1 LTRLNKEEKHMQQ
14 APEIDLNKLQ
24 PILENAGSEADL
36 IPILQMV
43 QDEYGY
49 IPSETME
56 PVALA
61 LNVFPSKVQ
70 GVITFY
76 AQFYTEPRGKNIVTV
91 CRGTACHVRGG
102 RGVLRVVQNILG
114 LKDGETSPD
123 YEFTLETIACLGAC
137 ALSPV
142 MVVNDKVY
150 GRMNPKRIENVLAMY
165 QKEES

>member
-1 LTRLNKEEKHMQQ
+1 MQ
-14 APEIDLNKLQ
+14 P
-24 PILENAGSEADL
+24 PEADL
-36 IPILQMV
+36 SKLPDLIGNAKSESDLIPTLQRV

-49 IPSETME
+49 IPDQTLGCIAKE
-56 PVALA
+56 LG
-61 LNVFPSKVQ
+61 VFPSTVQ

-76 AQFYTEPRGKNIVTV
+76 SQFYTKPRGRNTVTV

-102 RGVLRVVQNILG
+102 RGVLRVAQKVLG

-123 YEFTLETIACLGAC
+123 YQFTLETVACLGAC

-150 GRMNPKRIENVLAMY
+150 GRMNPKRIENVLDLY
-165 QKEES
+165 KKKES

>member
-1 LTRLNKEEKHMQQ
+1 MQP
-14 APEIDLNKLQ
+14 PEIDLNKL
-24 PILENAGSEADL
+24 PDLIGNAKSESDL
-36 IPILQMV
+36 IPTLQRV

-49 IPSETME
+49 IPDRTIGFI
-56 PVALA
+56 AKGLG
-61 LNVFPSKVQ
+61 VFPSTVQ

-76 AQFYTEPRGKNIVTV
+76 SQFYTKPRGRNTVTV

-102 RGVLRVVQNILG
+102 RGVLRVAQKVLG

-123 YEFTLETIACLGAC
+123 YQFTLETVACLGAC

-150 GRMNPKRIENVLAMY
+150 GRMNPKRIENVLDLY
-165 QKEES
+165 KKKES